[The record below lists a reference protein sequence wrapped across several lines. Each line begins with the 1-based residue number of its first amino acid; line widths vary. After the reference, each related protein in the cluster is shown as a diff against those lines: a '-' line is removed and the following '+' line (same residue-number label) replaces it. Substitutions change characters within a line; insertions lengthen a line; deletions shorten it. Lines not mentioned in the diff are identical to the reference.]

1 MKPSSSLNR
10 SHSKRR
16 LRASKSTGPSTFP
29 SQKEKFPRF
38 PSLEELPRPQAPVEQ
53 SQRRI
58 GAPTSTT
65 SFEPLSESEI
75 SSLLPLIGNT
85 IDFITTSTT
94 ISDVS
99 VEESIDMTVTS
110 DKASTFVDQVMVE
123 QNSCETGNVNLI
135 TANGSN
141 DVPKEVAP
149 ISQPPSPTIPSD
161 MSATKRPPSPHLD
174 TLGHDDGASIE
185 PPHCHPP
192 ASPSSLPFPLTC
204 WSDGAD
210 KDLVAHIGPS
220 ERNRQELMWEIVA
233 SEER

>member
-10 SHSKRR
+10 SHSKRKPH
-16 LRASKSTGPSTFP
+16 ASMSTGPSTSSF
-29 SQKEKFPRF
+29 QKEKFPRF
-38 PSLEELPRPQAPVEQ
+38 PSLEELPPPEAPIEQ

-58 GAPTSTT
+58 GAPMSTT

-85 IDFITTSTT
+85 IDYITTSTT
-94 ISDVS
+94 LSDVS

-110 DKASTFVDQVMVE
+110 DKASTFVDQVLVE
-123 QNSCETGNVNLI
+123 QNSCETGNENLF
-135 TANGSN
+135 TANESN
-141 DVPKEVAP
+141 DVLKKIAP
-149 ISQPPSPTIPSD
+149 ISQPPSPAILTD
-161 MSATKRPPSPHLD
+161 MSATKRPPSPHPD

-185 PPHCHPP
+185 SPRCNPP